1 MSSFSTRL
9 VRAMAEKN
17 IKQVSLVN
25 AGLGSKGT
33 ISNWYSGK
41 SMPDAETVGKVAS
54 FLGVNTH
61 WLSTGQ
67 GEMTDPIQ
75 AYINSLPSAITHEE
89 ALEQGRD
96 SVLVD
101 VYDVNLC
108 CGDGDKVEFEPLKKQ
123 LPFDRSF
130 FTKRN
135 LKPANFKLIYAKGD
149 SMADYIQAGDA
160 VGIDTSR
167 TDIKDGEIY
176 AVYLDGDSMIKRVFV
191 EGNGVLRLASSN
203 PIYKDKM
210 VTHSENF
217 GIIGRVVYRS
227 G

>member
-1 MSSFSTRL
+1 MSTLAERL
-9 VRAMAEKN
+9 KKARKDRKLTQTEVAEK
-17 IKQVSLVN
+17 IGVSQPNYAKLE
-25 AGLGSKGT
+25 
-33 ISNWYSGK
+33 SGK
-41 SMPDAETVGKVAS
+41 INKTTYLLEIANALQVD
-54 FLGVNTH
+54 VN